1 MQGASGALTGSLDPF
16 GFAKESAGPQTCE
29 PAQVAGRIG
38 WVRLRVFVRA
48 VLAGMRRAGRSAGI
62 CRCAAVARS
71 RGRFRR
77 GAPSALI
84 GVVEA
89 ASCELDAARGE
100 DLLGLRTALRAAHLG
115 ALGHRVLNFKD
126 FTAYGATVI
135 IACHTSPNER
145 IAFKQTTVLYPNRSS
160 SNRWGDGC
168 SAHDAK
174 RPVSRMRAAVG
185 SIARATSSSH
195 ACQLQLPLATP
206 GTFMRASSP
215 RPRTSCSGIMTT
227 RASLSSA
234 SLTSRAPSSRAA
246 LSSSG
251 ATSELAQWPTSVV
264 VSCVEV

>member
-1 MQGASGALTGSLDPF
+1 MPLKCPKVETALAGPRRRPDVAAHATRRCRAGDPALPCMRATLDARERFSHAGETSGALAGSSDPF
-16 GFAKESAGPQTCE
+16 GFAKESAGPQTRE

-38 WVRLRVFVRA
+38 LVRLRVFVRA

-100 DLLGLRTALRAAHLG
+100 DLLGLRTALRAAHLR
-115 ALGHRVLNFKD
+115 ALSHRVLNFKD
-126 FTAYGATVI
+126 FTACGATVI

-160 SNRWGDGC
+160 SNR
-168 SAHDAK
+168 
-174 RPVSRMRAAVG
+174 
-185 SIARATSSSH
+185 
-195 ACQLQLPLATP
+195 
-206 GTFMRASSP
+206 
-215 RPRTSCSGIMTT
+215 
-227 RASLSSA
+227 
-234 SLTSRAPSSRAA
+234 
-246 LSSSG
+246 
-251 ATSELAQWPTSVV
+251 
-264 VSCVEV
+264 

>member
-1 MQGASGALTGSLDPF
+1 MRPGEAAQTTRRGRACGPRRIHVSVFRMQGASGALAGSSEPF
-16 GFAKESAGPQTCE
+16 GFAKESAGPQTRE

-38 WVRLRVFVRA
+38 LVRLRVFVRA

-126 FTAYGATVI
+126 FTACGATVI

-160 SNRWGDGC
+160 SNRWGDG
-168 SAHDAK
+168 
-174 RPVSRMRAAVG
+174 
-185 SIARATSSSH
+185 
-195 ACQLQLPLATP
+195 
-206 GTFMRASSP
+206 
-215 RPRTSCSGIMTT
+215 
-227 RASLSSA
+227 
-234 SLTSRAPSSRAA
+234 
-246 LSSSG
+246 
-251 ATSELAQWPTSVV
+251 
-264 VSCVEV
+264 

>member
-1 MQGASGALTGSLDPF
+1 MPLKCPKVEIALAGPCRRPGVAVQATRRCHACGPRRIHVERFSHAGETSGALTGSLDPF
-16 GFAKESAGPQTCE
+16 GFAKESADPQTRE

-38 WVRLRVFVRA
+38 LVRLRVFVRA

-115 ALGHRVLNFKD
+115 VLGHRVLNFKD
-126 FTAYGATVI
+126 FTACGATVI

-160 SNRWGDGC
+160 SNR
-168 SAHDAK
+168 
-174 RPVSRMRAAVG
+174 
-185 SIARATSSSH
+185 
-195 ACQLQLPLATP
+195 
-206 GTFMRASSP
+206 
-215 RPRTSCSGIMTT
+215 
-227 RASLSSA
+227 
-234 SLTSRAPSSRAA
+234 
-246 LSSSG
+246 
-251 ATSELAQWPTSVV
+251 
-264 VSCVEV
+264 